1 MLPRTAAGLNREFV
15 GAFLKSECACEITW
29 RPSSQCGLW
38 FSRSEGK
45 PEILCSQWHWCC
57 WSTDYTLARKALGDP
72 ESAFSQGICSI
83 TSCPINHLFYPLSY
97 HLPFFFLCSADH
109 RKRFSLLKTNLPEE
123 ISREVN
129 ILLKSLC
136 LGGRFHGL
144 VIIASRMRLWLYWE
158 HSKVGREKNNKALRS
173 ETTPFSVK

>member
-1 MLPRTAAGLNREFV
+1 MYQ
-15 GAFLKSECACEITW
+15 KSESSSCSSVHKGLYQHILIVSSLIPSPQSESFAC
-29 RPSSQCGLW
+29 
-38 FSRSEGK
+38 F
-45 PEILCSQWHWCC
+45 
-57 WSTDYTLARKALGDP
+57 
-72 ESAFSQGICSI
+72 
-83 TSCPINHLFYPLSY
+83 PLSY

-129 ILLKSLC
+129 ILLNSLC

-144 VIIASRMRLWLYWE
+144 VITASRMRLWLYWE

-173 ETTPFSVK
+173 EITPFLVKQNITRTSPHPDPGPRILILVLFIFKGKLFFFF